1 MVFVRHTRFCHAAP
15 VVETVVVIDDD
26 EAIREAMHDLL
37 ELEGF
42 AVLAA
47 RDGHEA
53 LAVLVTA
60 PRPCVAVVDLVM
72 PRLDGWHLVRTIAAD
87 PALRGIGVVCSTA
100 GRSEA
105 PPGCSAMLRKPFEG
119 DALIS
124 AVNLALTHARAA
136 LAL

>member
-1 MVFVRHTRFCHAAP
+1 MVV
-15 VVETVVVIDDD
+15 DDD

-42 AVLAA
+42 AVLTA

-53 LAVLVTA
+53 LGVLAKA

-72 PRLDGWHLVRTIAAD
+72 PRLDGWNLLRTIVAD

-100 GRSEA
+100 GRGEA
-105 PPGCSAMLRKPFEG
+105 PPGCSVLLRKPFDG
-119 DALIS
+119 DALLA
-124 AVNLALTHARAA
+124 AVNLALAHARQAFA
-136 LAL
+136 L